1 MVDSRSSSLSELARL
16 GFEALSET
24 VPKLEQLVKLVG
36 DRGHGALAAISASS
50 SPDRALD
57 ALIRLA
63 ELDAKTLSKILAK
76 HEQAERLCR
85 VLAASNGLSDFLL
98 RHPQLISLFTAP
110 SRIPAAE
117 QLLELDDS
125 SQDAMKIS
133 YLTQLIRITDFDLGH
148 SDYKAPIQAVTAAL
162 SDLAAGALQ
171 ASLKIARREVIEEA
185 RYKPEENQY
194 TAIWHNGYYSGLEQ
208 KEYQNLIEPINKIAK
223 DKK

>member
-36 DRGHGALAAISASS
+36 DRGHGALAAISTSS

-63 ELDAKTLSKILAK
+63 EKEPKGLSKILAK
-76 HEQAERLCR
+76 HDQAERLCR

-98 RHPQLISLFTAP
+98 RHPQLLSLFAAP
-110 SRIPAAE
+110 TRIPAPE
-117 QLLELDDS
+117 QLLLLDDS
-125 SQDAMKIS
+125 SQDALKVS
-133 YLTQLIRITDFDLGH
+133 YLTQLVRVADFDLGH

-162 SDLAAGALQ
+162 SDLASGALE
-171 ASLKIARREVIEEA
+171 AALKIARRDIVQEA
-185 RYKPEENQY
+185 RYTPEEIQS
-194 TAIWHNGYYSGLEQ
+194 TELAV
-208 KEYQNLIEPINKIAK
+208 IAMGK
-223 DKK
+223 CGARELNYVSDVDVIYVVAG